1 MAIPNYQALMLPIL
15 WFARD
20 GKERSVRE
28 AIDRVSAE
36 LGLTE
41 AERMQLLPSG
51 QQPTIDNRVNWAV
64 SYLKK
69 AGVLEATRR
78 AHFRITLR
86 GKEILA
92 EGPSRVDVRFLERF
106 PEFVEFRNLRNTRS
120 PAAGKASAETIV
132 SVEEETPQEEIES
145 AYQKLRNELASEI
158 IQQVMGCS
166 PGFFERLVI
175 DLLLRMGYGGTRR
188 DAGEAIGRSGDGG
201 IDGIIKEDRLGLDVI
216 YIQAK
221 RWQGSV
227 GRPEI
232 QKFVGALQGQRA
244 RKGIFITTSSFT
256 SEATHY
262 VSFIDTKV
270 ILIDGELLA
279 NLMIDHGVGVTTA
292 VTYEIK
298 RVDSDYFADT

>member
-1 MAIPNYQALMLPIL
+1 MEVIA
-15 WFARD
+15 
-20 GKERSVRE
+20 E
-28 AIDRVSAE
+28 AP
-36 LGLTE
+36 G
-41 AERMQLLPSG
+41 
-51 QQPTIDNRVNWAV
+51 
-64 SYLKK
+64 
-69 AGVLEATRR
+69 
-78 AHFRITLR
+78 
-86 GKEILA
+86 
-92 EGPSRVDVRFLERF
+92 RVDVRFLERF
-106 PEFVEFRNLRNTRS
+106 PEFIEFRNLRNTRS
-120 PAAGKASAETIV
+120 PAAGRGSVDTIV

-166 PGFFERLVI
+166 PAFFERLVI
-175 DLLLRMGYGGTRR
+175 DLLLTMGYGGTRR

>member
-1 MAIPNYQALMLPIL
+1 MSIPDYQTLMLPVL
-15 WFARD
+15 QFAQDGAEHSTRD
-20 GKERSVRE
+20 AVE
-28 AIDRVSAE
+28 ALSAKFK
-36 LGLTE
+36 LTDDE
-41 AERMQLLPSG
+41 KSQLLPSG
-51 QQPTIDNRVNWAV
+51 QQPKFANRVNWSI

-69 AGVLEATRR
+69 ACLLESTRR
-78 AHFRITLR
+78 AHFRITER
-86 GKEILA
+86 GRGVLLER
-92 EGPSRVDVRFLERF
+92 PVRVDVNYLERF
-106 PEFVEFRNLRNTRS
+106 TEFIEFRSLRNTRS
-120 PAAGKASAETIV
+120 GSGASTDV
-132 SVEEETPQEEIES
+132 VVVRDDETPQEEIES

-158 IQQVMGCS
+158 IQQVLGCS
-166 PGFFERLVI
+166 PAFFERLVI
-175 DLLLRMGYGGTRR
+175 DLLLQMGYGGTRR

-244 RKGIFITTSSFT
+244 RKGIFITTSTFT
-256 SEATHY
+256 NEALQYTLY
-262 VSFIDTKV
+262 IDTKV

-292 VTYEIK
+292 VRYEIK
-298 RVDSDYFADT
+298 RVDSDYFTDA